1 MIMSAKKGIKR
12 FMPLIIFSLLFL
24 IIIFITLFFIKEK
37 SHAHEYEKRIDARL
51 KYLESAQQKFIKEN
65 EFSQLKSKFIDL
77 EKNFSDQISATS
89 SLNKEIQAIVNQSKS
104 IDTRFKALESLL
116 PVLKE
121 NQQQYETQ
129 LDVLRSQITAIS
141 EMKKQ
146 EKPVTKVAPVVPH
159 QVPHQVPQSKASF
172 AFIGTEYRGGEAFAA
187 VLPKNALSLSQIEL
201 VGVGDGIHGWT
212 LSKVSNDSAQ
222 FTAKGRILT
231 LRAE

>member
-1 MIMSAKKGIKR
+1 MMPAKNGIKR
-12 FMPLIIFSLLFL
+12 FMPVIIFSLLL
-24 IIIFITLFFIKEK
+24 LMIIFIIFFFFKEK
-37 SHAHEYEKRIDARL
+37 IHAHEYENIIDARL
-51 KYLESAQQKFIKEN
+51 KYLESAQQKFIKED
-65 EFSQLKSKFIDL
+65 EFSQLKSKFIFL

-89 SLNKEIQAIVNQSKS
+89 SLNKEIQTIVNQSKDT
-104 IDTRFKALESLL
+104 DTRFKALENLL
-116 PVLKE
+116 PILKE
-121 NQQQYETQ
+121 NQQRYEKQ
-129 LDVLRSQITAIS
+129 LDVLRSQITTIS

-146 EKPVTKVAPVVPH
+146 EKPVIKVASPQIQTVFR
-159 QVPHQVPQSKASF
+159 QVHQSKASF
-172 AFIGTEYRGGEAFAA
+172 AFIGTEYRGGEIFAA